1 MKGAPRIHGF
11 LKLRRKEVKK
21 TLLVVDD
28 EAGIR
33 ESLRW
38 IFKDAYDIVLARD
51 GRRALKAIENRP
63 PDLILLDILLPDING
78 LEVLKRVKEEHR
90 RLPVIMITA
99 TKTVKNAVEA
109 MKLGAD
115 DYIVKPFDLE
125 ELRIIVHKTLSAHD
139 LAKEVELLRSEVN
152 RSYGF
157 ENIIGKSKEMLEIF
171 RVVRQI
177 ADSRTTVL
185 VTGESGTGKELISRA
200 IHYHSPRKNK
210 PFVTINCAAIPE
222 TLIESELFGHERGA
236 FTSAYEKKIGRFE
249 MANTGSLFLDEIGE
263 LSLPTQAKILRF
275 LEEKELTRVG
285 GSKNIKVDVRLIAA
299 TNKNLEESIKA
310 GIFRE
315 DLYYRI
321 NVVPIDV
328 PPLRNRKEDIP
339 LLADHF
345 MKHFHEENQRGPDR
359 ISKEAIDLFINYEW
373 PGNVRE
379 LENLIERAMALS
391 TADTVTPEDLP
402 VNIRESVRINR
413 LKDAVLGGEM
423 SLTKAVEEFERDIIA
438 DGIRRAD
445 YVQSKAAARLGI
457 SRRILR
463 YKLDKLKIELAQD

>member
-1 MKGAPRIHGF
+1 
-11 LKLRRKEVKK
+11 VKK
-21 TLLVVDD
+21 TVLVVDD
-28 EAGIR
+28 EAAVR
-33 ESLRW
+33 ESLKW
-38 IFKDAYDIVLARD
+38 VFKGTYDVLLAKD
-51 GRRALKAIENRP
+51 GRQAMDSIDSKR

-78 LEVLKRVKEEHR
+78 LEVLHNIREQYKT
-90 RLPVIMITA
+90 LPVIMITA

-125 ELRIIVHKTLSAHD
+125 ELRIIVRKTLSTQE
-139 LAKEVELLRSEVN
+139 LAREVELLRSEVN

-171 RVVRQI
+171 RVVRQVANSKSTI
-177 ADSRTTVL
+177 L

-200 IHYHSPRKNK
+200 IHYQSARRSK

-275 LEEKELTRVG
+275 LEEKEFTRVG
-285 GSKNIKVDVRLIAA
+285 GSKNIKVEVRLIAA
-299 TNKNLEESIKA
+299 TNKNLEESIKN
-310 GIFRE
+310 GRFRE

-321 NVVPIDV
+321 NVVPIHV

-339 LLADHF
+339 PLADHF
-345 MKHFHEENQRGPDR
+345 MKNYREENQRGPER
-359 ISKEAIDLFINYEW
+359 ISEEAMDLIVNYDW

-379 LENLIERAMALS
+379 LENLIERVMALS
-391 TADTVTPEDLP
+391 VADTIRPEDLP
-402 VNIRESVRINR
+402 VNVRESVRINR
-413 LKDAVLGGEM
+413 LKDAVLGGEL
-423 SLTKAVEEFERDIIA
+423 SLTKAVEEFERDIIV
-438 DGIRRAD
+438 DGMRRAD
-445 YVQSKAAARLGI
+445 HVQSKAAVKLGI
-457 SRRILR
+457 SRRILK
-463 YKLDKLKIELAQD
+463 YKLDKLKIDLGRG